1 MAMISLI
8 LSDGK
13 DTKHSFTR
21 MAAIGEKEL
30 QFDAAL
36 RKPHPHYFFTP
47 LPFHLLK
54 NCFTRS
60 RPKVICIMR
69 NPFDQLVSFYHMYKM
84 CEPYGQYTGSWDE
97 FYEELY
103 KEGKLF
109 YGSYFDHVAGW
120 WGARQ
125 DHKDHIL
132 YIKYEDMHK
141 DLHGVLIQVA
151 SFLGKELA
159 GDIIPGILAQLSFE
173 SMKKDPKVNHSDTP
187 FFNQSLSPFLRKGM
201 VGNWKDFFN
210 EKQTEE
216 IKKQYAERLVSLGL
230 TFDIDG

>member
-1 MAMISLI
+1 
-8 LSDGK
+8 
-13 DTKHSFTR
+13 
-21 MAAIGEKEL
+21 MAAIGKKEL
-30 QFDAAL
+30 RFDAAL

-109 YGSYFDHVAGW
+109 YGSYFDHLAGW
-120 WGARQ
+120 WVEHQ

-141 DLHGVLIQVA
+141 DLHSVLIQVA

-173 SMKKDPKVNHSDTP
+173 NMKKDPKVNRSDTP

-216 IKKQYAERLVSLGL
+216 IKKQYTERLVSLGL
-230 TFDIDG
+230 TFDIEG